1 MIPIVSIVGTSDSGK
16 TTLLE
21 KLIPE
26 LIKKGYRVATIKHDV
41 HGFDVDREGKDSW
54 RHKKAGAATTII
66 SSPEKIAVIS
76 DTDKDMTLEEIRA
89 RYIQDVDLIIS
100 EGYKREAYPK
110 VEITRKAQNR
120 ELICTEDENL
130 IAVASD
136 YPVEVKV
143 PRVDINDAKGL
154 ADIIE
159 EKVIKGYRPERITLV
174 VNGKPVTLKPFIELF
189 LTNSILGSL
198 SALKGCQKAE
208 DIVIKI
214 KTRKNGKPKA

>member
-54 RHKKAGAATTII
+54 RHKKAGARTTII

-89 RYIQDVDLIIS
+89 RYIQ
-100 EGYKREAYPK
+100 
-110 VEITRKAQNR
+110 
-120 ELICTEDENL
+120 DENL

>member
-41 HGFDVDREGKDSW
+41 HGFEVDREGKDSW
-54 RHKKAGAATTII
+54 RHKKAGAKTTII
-66 SSPEKIAVIS
+66 SSPQKIAVIN
-76 DTDKDMTLEEIRA
+76 DTDKDLSLEEIRT
-89 RYIQDVDLIIS
+89 RYVHDVDLIIS

-110 VEITRKAQNR
+110 IEVSRVAQNR
-120 ELICTEDENL
+120 EIICTGDKNL

-136 YPVEVKV
+136 YPVKINV
-143 PRVDINDAKGL
+143 PTIDINDAKGL

-159 EKVIKGYRPERITLV
+159 ERVIKGHKTEKMRLV
-174 VNGKPVTLKPFIELF
+174 VNGQPIPLKPFIELF

-198 SALKGCQKAE
+198 SALKGCQKAGE
-208 DIVIKI
+208 ITIRI
-214 KTRKNGKPKA
+214 NTGKNAKSKS

>member
-26 LIKKGYRVATIKHDV
+26 LTKKGYRVATVKHDV
-41 HGFDVDREGKDSW
+41 HGFEVDREGKDSW
-54 RHKKAGAATTII
+54 RHKKAGARTTII

-76 DTDKDMTLEEIRA
+76 DTGRDLTLEEIRA
-89 RYIQDVDLIIS
+89 IYIQDVDLIIS
-100 EGYKREAYPK
+100 EGYKRETYPK
-110 VEITRKAQNR
+110 IEISRKAQNR
-120 ELICTEDENL
+120 ELLCTEDENL

-136 YPVEVKV
+136 YPVDVKV
-143 PRVDINDAKGL
+143 PHFDINDAKGL

-159 EKVIKGYRPERITLV
+159 KKVISNYRPERISLV
-174 VNGKPVTLKPFIELF
+174 INGQAVPLKPFIEVF

-198 SALKGCQKAE
+198 SSLKGCQKAE

-214 KTRKNGKPKA
+214 KTRKNGKKA

>member
-26 LIKKGYRVATIKHDV
+26 LVKKGYRVATIKHDV
-41 HGFDVDREGKDSW
+41 HGFEVDREGKDSW
-54 RHKKAGAATTII
+54 RHKKAGSTTTII
-66 SSPEKIAVIS
+66 SSPHKIAVIS
-76 DTDKDMTLEEIRA
+76 DTDRDLSLEEIRA
-89 RYIQDVDLIIS
+89 KYIQDADIIIS
-100 EGYKREAYPK
+100 EGYKRESYPK
-110 VEITRKAQNR
+110 VEVSRNAQKR

-136 YPVEVKV
+136 YPVKV
-143 PRVDINDAKGL
+143 NVPSLDINDARGL

-159 EKVIKGYRPERITLV
+159 EKVINACKPERLSLFV
-174 VNGKPVTLKPFIELF
+174 GSKQVPLKPFIELF

-208 DIVIKI
+208 EITIKI
-214 KTRKNGKPKA
+214 KTRKHGKKKG